1 MIRIMI
7 IRLLRIRLIVIRRI
21 NLDLLTMLVELGW
34 LEMMLVQEC
43 NEKTEEVCQEVSETR
58 CQVRLTASSIT
69 TSKYPF

>member
-7 IRLLRIRLIVIRRI
+7 IRLMRIRLIVIRRM
-21 NLDLLTMLVELGW
+21 NLDLLTIVLELGW